1 MTDKPITYPQ
11 TEEAIHIGDFDLGT
25 CYGASEPT
33 PASKNSPI
41 ISDRQ
46 RGVYLYHANCLELMG
61 LIAEKHPQGCFDM
74 IFADPLIFYP
84 MMALRRLL
92 TGKVVVASVTTNSA
106 PASARF

>member
-74 IFADPLIFYP
+74 IFADPPYFLSNDGITCQNGQKQ
-84 MMALRRLL
+84 LKDKKRK
-92 TGKVVVASVTTNSA
+92 GNH
-106 PASARF
+106 